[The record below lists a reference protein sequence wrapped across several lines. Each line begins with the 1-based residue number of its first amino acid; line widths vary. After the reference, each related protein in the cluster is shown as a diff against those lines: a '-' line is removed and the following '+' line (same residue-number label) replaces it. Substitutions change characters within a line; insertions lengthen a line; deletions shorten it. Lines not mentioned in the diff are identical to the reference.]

1 MSRWPQ
7 TTRVLSTL
15 QDDIK
20 KEMVLLV
27 FEGQWYWYLFRKGKL
42 RTRQKL
48 FGTEGIM
55 KKFQQMTTKNMKMH
69 SNILRK

>member
-1 MSRWPQ
+1 
-7 TTRVLSTL
+7 
-15 QDDIK
+15 
-20 KEMVLLV
+20 MVLLV
-27 FEGQWYWYLFRKGKL
+27 FEGQWYWYLVRKGKL